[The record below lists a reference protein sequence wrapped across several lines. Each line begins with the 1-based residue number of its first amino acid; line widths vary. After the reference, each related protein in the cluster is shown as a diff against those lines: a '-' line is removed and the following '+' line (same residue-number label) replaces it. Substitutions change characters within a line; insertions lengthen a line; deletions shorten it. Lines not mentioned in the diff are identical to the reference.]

1 MVRLYADEQYPY
13 PVMNQNYK
21 LYLDVCCL
29 NRPFDDW
36 TQQRVRLEGEVVLST
51 FERIVT
57 KEWELISSEAIEA
70 ELFKMSNLEK
80 LQNVQRLLNLATTS
94 IIVDSNIDRRSQE
107 LESLGFGLY
116 DSFHIACAEIG
127 RVDVLLTTDDRLLNR
142 ATRYVNSLNVV
153 ISNPVTWLMSVFQSE
168 GESNDDTL

>member
-1 MVRLYADEQYPY
+1 MS
-13 PVMNQNYK
+13 QNYK

-36 TQQRVRLEGEVVLST
+36 SQERIRLEGEVILSI
-51 FERIVT
+51 FERIVA
-57 KEWELISSEAIEA
+57 KQWELISSEAIEA
-70 ELFKMSNLEK
+70 ELLKMRNIEK
-80 LQNVQRLLNLATTS
+80 LQNVQRLLSLATTS
-94 IIVDSNIDRRSQE
+94 IMVDSSIDRRSQE

-142 ATRYVNSLNVV
+142 ATRHVNNLNVA

-168 GESNDDTL
+168 GDSNDDTL